1 MPNITVDF
9 KRFLKLLSPEE
20 QLCEINYMISEFN
33 KSNRLGDNI
42 NKKVFILKELRTLKE
57 QIIFNKKKTLTKILS
72 K

>member
-1 MPNITVDF
+1 
-9 KRFLKLLSPEE
+9 
-20 QLCEINYMISEFN
+20 MISEFN